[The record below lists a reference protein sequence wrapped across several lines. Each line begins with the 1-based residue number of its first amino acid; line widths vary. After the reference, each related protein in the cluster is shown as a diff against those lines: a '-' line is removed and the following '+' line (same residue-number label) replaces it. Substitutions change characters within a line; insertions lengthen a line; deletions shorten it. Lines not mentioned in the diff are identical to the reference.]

1 MLVHVVAAP
10 PVSFWSVCSV
20 RGAWRKTAE
29 PITAKAVS
37 AAMQIQV
44 SDAHLLGD
52 LRAFLESAECHVREL
67 GPGTLDVVMP
77 RAPSPE
83 QAEREVRIYLQAWQA
98 MHPDA
103 YARIVTA

>member
-1 MLVHVVAAP
+1 
-10 PVSFWSVCSV
+10 
-20 RGAWRKTAE
+20 
-29 PITAKAVS
+29 
-37 AAMQIQV
+37 MQIQV

-77 RAPSPE
+77 RAPSPD